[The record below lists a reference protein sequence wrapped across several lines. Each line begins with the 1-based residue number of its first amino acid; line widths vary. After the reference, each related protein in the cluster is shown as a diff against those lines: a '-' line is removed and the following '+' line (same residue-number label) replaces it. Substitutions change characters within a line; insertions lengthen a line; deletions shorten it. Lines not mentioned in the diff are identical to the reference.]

1 MRLIYNKRQEN
12 KLLPLLITIAMYH
25 FILKY
30 FIMKCR
36 SKYICPQAKKQ

>member
-1 MRLIYNKRQEN
+1 MRLIYNKRQEH
-12 KLLPLLITIAMYH
+12 KLLSLLITIAMYH

-36 SKYICPQAKKQ
+36 SKYIYPQGKKR